1 MSSGLFEGYSN
12 PLDFTTDPLEAARRR
27 QLAMS
32 MQLPDRE
39 GHGLGN
45 LVSQGLSGIGY
56 VGSTLDKAFGGRAVR
71 AAVDALFGSGQHSG
85 DIASII
91 PFSDTLGLT
100 RPEDAVSGSQL
111 LKNTTDYD
119 PTSGNWVERNLVG
132 PAVEIALDPSTWLG
146 GVGALTHAGT
156 IAKGQG
162 ALTKGLLP
170 AIEAGQKTAFMG
182 LTGPRVASAI
192 RGVGE
197 AASSANEAIRGIPGV
212 GAAEDW
218 LADAAERARA
228 VGRGLFSAPHG
239 FVPDPVIQ
247 ASHAAIKFPGDEAA
261 EVAARTTYNDL
272 LQRRLALEAGGIDPA
287 QLQRFLRQKAEDVP
301 GHFYDPA
308 FVATLPEEAHRLGE
322 DIRRLGGMDPR
333 SAEVAAGYASP
344 ELQDEIAYT
353 LRQKNPEL
361 LQVVGDTTKD
371 WLGRSR
377 GMQYAKVQPRLEG
390 LTGLPGGTIQIED
403 LLSQPGM
410 TAEGWIGKEAATR
423 EIMRQNLG
431 LDVGAQFS
439 PLPGAR
445 MTEAAGKTAELL
457 GGWDVSKYVDPVT
470 GLRAPLFDPDVIRAA
485 AMRSQRAGRAVASAD
500 TALDVIGKA
509 ASEAPAGTSGM
520 TPILDVLGGLGLDT
534 EQGYRRALA
543 GIGVDPGAV
552 APGDVET
559 LSQML
564 AGYSLPSETASGLT
578 DMLQRYTTP
587 HELGP
592 VGRAIRGAT
601 EATKRGLYTVWPAS
615 HVRNLGSGEYQNL
628 IDVGLIPESGT
639 YQAMR
644 KALSGGSIETGL
656 AEYAGL
662 PDAEQTKA
670 LLAEAYAHR
679 IIGEPAG
686 ELAGRP
692 SPPFSGNPI
701 APRPGIRQA
710 VEQARQALTS
720 GPWQVPWSEGR
731 FDEVT
736 GAMTRPAAAG
746 VQLGQ
751 GINTRVEDLLRLS
764 EYTHLRR
771 QGWLPEAAAK
781 QVFETHFDYAKGL
794 SDFEKTWGKQAILFP
809 TYSRFNIPK
818 QVGLAI
824 TNPGKQMPLI
834 RMTGAAGNEE
844 GYVPQ
849 YMQSGLA
856 IPMPSEDLEPGTQ
869 RYVSSLGLPFE
880 EAFGRLKTGPST
892 LSTVQQT
899 GQGFLSMLNPMFK
912 TPLEWFSGTQLHT
925 GRALQDLYPGQVQS
939 LGGILP
945 KDLTIALSEA
955 IGASPASRIVN
966 TLNRL
971 VDERKMS
978 PAGAVEHL
986 LALTSGIRTTDVDT
1000 EKWRAID
1007 ERKALEALLERE
1019 PHIKKSV
1026 DYYAPKEQ
1034 KPNLTPREIEE
1045 MGIFSEMKRRAR
1057 EEAKQRL
1064 LRDVQS
1070 GGIR

>member
-12 PLDFTTDPLEAARRR
+12 PLDLTSDPLEAARRR

-32 MQLPDRE
+32 MRIPEQE
-39 GHGLGN
+39 GSGLGN
-45 LVSQGLSGIGY
+45 LLSQGLSGIGY

-100 RPEDAVSGSQL
+100 SPEDAVSGSHL
-111 LKNTTDYD
+111 LKNVSGYD
-119 PTSGNWVERNLVG
+119 PTEGNWVERNLVG

-156 IAKGQG
+156 VAKGQG
-162 ALTKGLLP
+162 ALARGILP
-170 AIEAGQKTAFMG
+170 AIEAGQRTAFMG
-182 LTGPRVASAI
+182 LTGPRVASAL
-192 RGVGE
+192 RGVGDV
-197 AASSANEAIRGIPGV
+197 ASGVNEAFRGIPGV

-272 LQRRLALEAGGIDPA
+272 LQRRLALEAGGIDTA

-308 FVATLPEEAHRLGE
+308 FVATLPQEAHQLGE
-322 DIRRLGGMDPR
+322 DIRRLGGAVPR
-333 SAEVAAGYASP
+333 ALEEAAGYASP
-344 ELQDEIAYT
+344 ELQDEIAYA
-353 LRQKNPEL
+353 LRQKNMLEGGQPA
-361 LQVVGDTTKD
+361 KD
-371 WLGRSR
+371 WLGRAR
-377 GMQYAKVQPRLEG
+377 GMQYAKVQPRMEALK
-390 LTGLPGGTIQIED
+390 GLPGGTMQIED

-410 TAEGWIGKEAATR
+410 TKEGWIGQEAAVK

-470 GLRAPLFDPDVIRAA
+470 GLRQPLFDPDVIRAA

-509 ASEAPAGTSGM
+509 ATEAPAGTSGM
-520 TPILDVLGGLGLDT
+520 TPVVDVLGGLGLDT

-552 APGDVET
+552 APGDVQT
-559 LSQML
+559 LGQML
-564 AGYSLPSETASGLT
+564 AGYSMPSETASGLT

-587 HELGP
+587 HEWGP
-592 VGRAIRGAT
+592 VGKAIQAAT
-601 EATKRGLYTVWPAS
+601 SATKRGLYTVWPAS

-628 IDVGLIPESGT
+628 IDVGLIPEGGT
-639 YQAMR
+639 YQAVR
-644 KALSGGSIETGL
+644 KALSGGAVETGI
-656 AEYAGL
+656 AEHAGL
-662 PDAEQTKA
+662 PAAEQTRA
-670 LLAEAYAHR
+670 LLSEAYAHR

-692 SPPFSGNPI
+692 SPPFTGNPL
-701 APRPGIRQA
+701 APRPGIGQA
-710 VEQARQALTS
+710 VERARQALTS

-731 FDEVT
+731 FDEAT

-794 SDFEKTWGKQAILFP
+794 SDFEKTWGKQALLFP

-880 EAFGRLKTGPST
+880 EAFGRLKTAPST
-892 LSTVQQT
+892 LGTIQET
-899 GQGFLSMLNPMFK
+899 GQGFLGMLNPLFK
-912 TPLEWFSGTQLHT
+912 TPLEWLSGTQLHT

-978 PAGAVEHL
+978 PQGAVEHL
-986 LALTSGIRTTDVDT
+986 LSLTSGIRTTDVDT

-1007 ERKALEALLERE
+1007 ARRALEAILERE

-1034 KPNLTPREIEE
+1034 KPDLTAREMEE
-1045 MGIFSEMKRRAR
+1045 MGLFAEMKRRAR
-1057 EEAKQRL
+1057 EEAKRRL
-1064 LRDVQS
+1064 L
-1070 GGIR
+1070 GGASETAAF